1 LIKTKA
7 SFSLCQ
13 KTRKNLLNFG
23 GKRKG
28 NWKAMTGALRNYART
43 EEVIRI
49 RRKLTYQ
56 FSEAIVQRLSPPPC
70 LRKEVFYSQ
79 CVPPGQEYLSL
90 NNWSANYNRYPYA
103 NYHELSHPD
112 Y

>member
-1 LIKTKA
+1 
-7 SFSLCQ
+7 
-13 KTRKNLLNFG
+13 LLNFG

-56 FSEAIVQRLSPPPC
+56 FREAIVQRLSPPP
-70 LRKEVFYSQ
+70 
-79 CVPPGQEYLSL
+79 
-90 NNWSANYNRYPYA
+90 
-103 NYHELSHPD
+103 
-112 Y
+112 